1 MGVLYRMG
9 QLGYGLGRTVAGLI
23 FLSGFA
29 VTVKEG
35 PTLGL
40 VVFGVAVG
48 VWGLAAV
55 WRYMLAGKR
64 AERHIAN

>member
-1 MGVLYRMG
+1 
-9 QLGYGLGRTVAGLI
+9 LI

-40 VVFGVAVG
+40 LVFGVAAG

-55 WRYMLAGKR
+55 WRYTLGGKR
-64 AERHIAN
+64 AERHIAH